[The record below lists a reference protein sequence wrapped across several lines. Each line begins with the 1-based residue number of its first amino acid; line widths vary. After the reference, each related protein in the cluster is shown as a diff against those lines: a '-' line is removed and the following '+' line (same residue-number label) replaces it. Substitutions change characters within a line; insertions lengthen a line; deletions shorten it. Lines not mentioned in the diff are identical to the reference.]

1 MPTRSTLHGPHTSSV
16 VQMLTD
22 SVATNPVRTRA
33 VGRLEPCAGKLACT
47 VLRGGHA
54 GNGVLL
60 PDGKAHKRYEFGV
73 KVGVVACL
81 KKPFILA
88 AHALPG
94 RPYDGHTLMR
104 SLAHATLNTG
114 VKIKTAVA
122 DKGYRGHEA
131 WPGARI
137 VLPGQRSGTPAERRW
152 RRTRLRRRSVIE
164 ALIGHMKVD
173 GLMGRNWLKGT
184 AGDAMHAILCAAG
197 QNLRL
202 LLRAIAAFLRLNVQ
216 TVLAWLR
223 SLCWSWVD
231 LLLGPSLERLRHA
244 T

>member
-1 MPTRSTLHGPHTSSV
+1 
-16 VQMLTD
+16 
-22 SVATNPVRTRA
+22 
-33 VGRLEPCAGKLACT
+33 
-47 VLRGGHA
+47 
-54 GNGVLL
+54 
-60 PDGKAHKRYEFGV
+60 V
-73 KVGVVACL
+73 KVGVVASL

-104 SLAHATLNTG
+104 SLAQATLNTG

-122 DKGYRGHEA
+122 DKGYRGHET
-131 WPGARI
+131 WPGAKVI
-137 VLPGQRSGTPAERRW
+137 LPGQRSGTPAERRW

-173 GLMGRNWLKGT
+173 GLMDRNWLKGT

-202 LLRAIAAFLRLNVQ
+202 LLRAIAAFLRLDLRGVLEWFKSFRLPLRDPTRYHHVS
-216 TVLAWLR
+216 TVG
-223 SLCWSWVD
+223 LC
-231 LLLGPSLERLRHA
+231 A
-244 T
+244 C